1 MDAENPRKRAR
12 LHATCPVCLNYFSG
26 PVTLQCGHSFCE
38 ICIRRCLEEAAKCP
52 QCRAKVDSDF
62 HPSYALSSLVEVV
75 RDWEVSA
82 ERETLA
88 WAAECERHK
97 QPLDLFCRDDHA
109 PVCMECQSSQEHVGH
124 SVVPVEEAAREY
136 KDVIDR
142 HLKILGTETQ
152 EISEYEAAAKDKM
165 GLMLNE
171 LMWQKEKRQ
180 NDFRQLRDFLDREE
194 NLAMNRT
201 DELQLELRQKEE
213 MFMATF
219 RKALSSR
226 ERIIQELKEKRQ
238 QPASELLQDI
248 RNTFQRYEERE
259 SHKTLAM
266 FPLDL
271 AYKIWNTSD
280 LVHFLGGTMKQFTD
294 TVKCDFPL
302 QEADVTL
309 DPDTA
314 HCKLVLSEDLQ
325 TVRWSNES
333 QEVPDKPERFDNL
346 VVVLGHQQFTAGR
359 HTWVVTLADK
369 GLYAVGVARKSV
381 PRKGCLNL
389 VPENGIWAIEKS
401 GKQYSAL
408 GRHPIAMTEEPKRI
422 QVVLNYPGQRVAF
435 YDAERGRPIY
445 AFSNVSFFGE
455 ALVPFCLLG
464 EKACLTLSPEC
475 PV

>member
-1 MDAENPRKRAR
+1 MDAENRRERAR
-12 LHATCPVCLNYFSG
+12 RHVTCPVCLNYFSG

-38 ICIRRCLEEAAKCP
+38 TCIRRCLEEAAKCP

-82 ERETLA
+82 QRETLA

-97 QPLDLFCRDDHA
+97 QPLNLFCRDDHA
-109 PVCMECQSSQEHVGH
+109 PVCVECQSSQEHVGH
-124 SVVPVEEAAREY
+124 SMVPLEEAAREY
-136 KDVIDR
+136 KDVIDQ

-152 EISEYEAAAKDKM
+152 EISEYEAAAKDRM

-171 LMWQKEKRQ
+171 IMWQKEKRQ

-271 AYKIWNTSD
+271 DYKIWNTSD
-280 LVHFLGGTMKQFTD
+280 LLRFLGGTMKQFID
-294 TVKCDFPL
+294 TVKYDFPL
-302 QEADVTL
+302 QEATITL
-309 DPDTA
+309 DPNTA
-314 HCKLVLSEDLQ
+314 HPLLIVSEDRRS
-325 TVRWSNES
+325 VRCGDIP
-333 QEVPDKPERFDNL
+333 QELPNTPERFSCITA
-346 VVVLGHQQFTAGR
+346 VMGCEEFAAGR
-359 HTWVVTLADK
+359 HSWVVTVEDTENWAL
-369 GLYAVGVARKSV
+369 GVARKSAV
-381 PRKGCLNL
+381 RQGLHEIDFAKGFWWLEMDGVECTHGISNHIILL
-389 VPENGIWAIEKS
+389 RSKPE
-401 GKQYSAL
+401 
-408 GRHPIAMTEEPKRI
+408 RI
-422 QVVLNYPGQRVAF
+422 KVTVNYPGQEVAF
-435 YDAERGRPIY
+435 YVGENEIRLFAYSDA
-445 AFSNVSFFGE
+445 AFAGE
-455 ALVPFCLLG
+455 PLVPFFWLE
-464 EKACLTLSPEC
+464 EKGQLRFSP
-475 PV
+475 